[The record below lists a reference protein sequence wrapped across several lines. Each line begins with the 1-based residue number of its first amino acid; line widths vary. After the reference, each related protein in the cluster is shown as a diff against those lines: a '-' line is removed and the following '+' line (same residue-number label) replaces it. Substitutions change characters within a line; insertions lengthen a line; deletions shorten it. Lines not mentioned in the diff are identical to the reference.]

1 MARNINEHVYYFRNA
16 NKKEQDVTIY
26 MYVSVFVESAQSI
39 YKILVVY
46 INVNSIYLL
55 NQGLT
60 LIRAMFNFF

>member
-46 INVNSIYLL
+46 
-55 NQGLT
+55 T
-60 LIRAMFNFF
+60 